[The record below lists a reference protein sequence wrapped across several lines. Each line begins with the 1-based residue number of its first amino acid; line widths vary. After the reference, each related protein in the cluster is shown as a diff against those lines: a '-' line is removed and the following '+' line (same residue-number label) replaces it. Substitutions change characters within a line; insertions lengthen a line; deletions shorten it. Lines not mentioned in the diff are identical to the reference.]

1 MTTRPKA
8 MNAMTSPA
16 SHAKPAS
23 RSVFERWGRTAY
35 RRRRLILLI
44 ALLVAVLGGVWGT
57 TVFAKVQ
64 TAGGFNAPD
73 SQSQHEA
80 NLAAQAF
87 GRDAGDVVVLYSSP
101 TLTTASPAFRSAVTS
116 TLAALPHSRVA
127 AYASYW
133 STGSRQFVSAS
144 GHQTYAVI
152 ELAGATDTARQDS
165 YDAIKTDLSAAGL
178 RTQVGG
184 VVPTDVAIDTQ
195 TTTSIT
201 RAEGLSFPIL
211 LILLLVTFGSLTAAC
226 MPLAIGAL
234 GILGSFTALRLL
246 TLFTGVSVFSLNITT
261 ILGLGLGI
269 DYGLF
274 LVTRFRE
281 ELHQPGTVED
291 AVARTVAT
299 AGRTVLVSGVTVAI
313 VLSSLMLF
321 PETIL
326 RSIGYGGVAT
336 VLVDML
342 AALTVLPALLAVLG
356 PKVNSLRIRRS
367 VQRPPAAEASGGW
380 YRLAHS
386 VMRRPVLY
394 AVPIVLVLL
403 GLGSPFLHVVWG
415 GVDAT
420 ALPASAAPRLVTDAL
435 NTGFPG
441 NPTAPIETIVQ
452 FPGAIAS
459 SPARAAGLT
468 AYVSRLDHLPGITA
482 AQVTGI
488 RGDIARVDMTYVP
501 GPYTPQARSIAG
513 TVRDVVTPP
522 GATSSTG
529 GQTAALADELSS
541 LGQTLPWMALTLVLA
556 TFLLLFLAFG
566 SLILPLQ
573 AIVMN
578 ILSLSAMYGVVTWI
592 FQDGHLSRLLGF
604 TPNGTISPT
613 IPILMFAIMFGLS
626 MDYEV
631 FLLSRIRERYDITGD
646 NTTAIASGL
655 QRTGG
660 VITSAAL
667 LLIIVIGLFS
677 LSSITFIKML
687 GVGMIVALILDAT
700 LVRMLLV
707 PATLR
712 LLGPASWWAPRP
724 LRRFY
729 ARYGLHE
736 DDGPAPGAVQAPAP
750 ALSRSVP
757 SDTRAEPRS
766 STIPRAGT
774 ADSNGGMQI

>member
-1 MTTRPKA
+1 MSQRSSAPRA
-8 MNAMTSPA
+8 PA
-16 SHAKPAS
+16 PAH
-23 RSVFERWGRTAY
+23 SVFERWGHANY
-35 RRRRLILLI
+35 RHRRLILVI
-44 ALLVAVLGGVWGT
+44 ALLVAGIGAVWGT
-57 TVFAKVQ
+57 SIFAKVQ
-64 TAGGFNAPD
+64 TAGGFDAPD

-80 NLAAQAF
+80 SLAAQAF

-116 TLAALPHSRVA
+116 TLAALPRSRA
-127 AYASYW
+127 ESYASYW
-133 STGSRQFVSAS
+133 STGSRSFVSGS

-165 YDAIKTDLSAAGL
+165 YDAIKTQLGAPGL
-178 RTQVGG
+178 RSQVGG
-184 VVPTDVAIDTQ
+184 VVPTDETISQQ

-201 RAEGLSFPIL
+201 RAEGLSFPVL
-211 LILLLVTFGSLTAAC
+211 LILLLVIFGGLTAAC
-226 MPLAIGAL
+226 LPLAIGGL

-246 TLFTGVSVFSLNITT
+246 TLVTGVSVFSLNITT

-313 VLSSLMLF
+313 VLASLMLF

-336 VLVDML
+336 VLVDMV

-356 PKVNSLRIRRS
+356 PKVNSLRVRRS

-420 ALPASAAPRLVTDAL
+420 ALPASAAPRIVTDAL
-435 NTGFPG
+435 NTDFPG
-441 NPTAPIETIVQ
+441 NPTAPIEVIVQ
-452 FPGAIAS
+452 FPGAVTG
-459 SPARAAGLT
+459 SPARTAGLASYT
-468 AYVSRLDHLPGITA
+468 SRLDHVAGVSA
-482 AQVTGI
+482 AAVTGV
-488 RGDIARVDMTYVP
+488 RGDAARIDLSYGA
-501 GPYTPQARSIAG
+501 GPYTPQARAIVAG
-513 TVRDVVTPP
+513 VRAVAAPP
-522 GATSSTG
+522 GATAYSG

-556 TFLLLFLAFG
+556 TFVLLFLAFG

-578 ILSLSAMYGVVTWI
+578 VLSLSAMYGVVTWI
-592 FQDGHLSRLLGF
+592 FQDGHLSGLLGF
-604 TPNGTISPT
+604 TPNGTISPV

-626 MDYEV
+626 MDYQV
-631 FLLSRIRERYDITGD
+631 FLLSRIRERYDVTGD
-646 NTTAIASGL
+646 TTAAIASGL

-677 LSSITFIKML
+677 LSSITFIKLL

-712 LLGPASWWAPRP
+712 LLGQASWWAPAP

-729 ARYGLHE
+729 TRHGLHE
-736 DDGPAPGAVQAPAP
+736 DDGSGPAAVTEPEPAP
-750 ALSRSVP
+750 AR
-757 SDTRAEPRS
+757 T
-766 STIPRAGT
+766 
-774 ADSNGGMQI
+774 

>member
-1 MTTRPKA
+1 MSQS
-8 MNAMTSPA
+8 TSAPQAATPGHHAQPA
-16 SHAKPAS
+16 VHSI
-23 RSVFERWGRTAY
+23 FERWGRTAY
-35 RRRRLILLI
+35 RRRRLILVI
-44 ALLVAVLGGVWGT
+44 ALLVAALGALWGT
-57 TVFAKVQ
+57 TIFAKVQ
-64 TAGGFNAPD
+64 TAGGFDAPN

-80 NLAAQAF
+80 SLATQAF
-87 GRDAGDVVVLYSSP
+87 GRDAGDVVVLYSSK
-101 TLTTASPAFRSAVTS
+101 TLTTASPAFRSAVTA
-116 TLAALPHSRVA
+116 TLAALPHGRAES
-127 AYASYW
+127 YASYW

-152 ELAGATDTARQDS
+152 ELAGASDTARQDS
-165 YDAIKTDLSAAGL
+165 YDAIKADLGAPGL
-178 RTQVGG
+178 LTQVGG
-184 VVPTDVAIDTQ
+184 VVPTDETIDQQ
-195 TTTSIT
+195 TTASIT

-211 LILLLVTFGSLTAAC
+211 LILLLVIFGSLTAAGL
-226 MPLAIGAL
+226 PLAIGAL

-246 TLFTGVSVFSLNITT
+246 TLVTGVSVFSLNITT

-281 ELHQPGTVED
+281 ELRKQGTVED

-313 VLSSLMLF
+313 VLASLMLF

-394 AVPIVLVLL
+394 AVPIVLLLL
-403 GLGSPFLHVVWG
+403 GLGAPFLHVVWG

-420 ALPASAAPRLVTDAL
+420 ALPASAAPRIVTEAL
-435 NTGFPG
+435 NADFPG
-441 NPTAPIETIVQ
+441 NPTAPIEAIVQ
-452 FPGAIAS
+452 FRGPLAGSPSRSADIA
-459 SPARAAGLT
+459 
-468 AYVSRLDHLPGITA
+468 AYVSRLDHVPGVSA
-482 AQVTGI
+482 AAVTGV
-488 RGDIARVDMTYVP
+488 RGDVARIDLSYGP
-501 GPYTPQARSIAG
+501 GPYTPQARAIAG
-513 TVRDVVTPP
+513 NVRGVAAPS
-522 GATSSTG
+522 GATVLVG
-529 GQTAALADELSS
+529 GQTAALSDELSS

-592 FQDGHLSRLLGF
+592 FQDGHLSGLLGF

-626 MDYEV
+626 MDYQV
-631 FLLSRIRERYDITGD
+631 FLLSRIRESYDTTGD
-646 NTTAIASGL
+646 TTAAIASGL

-667 LLIIVIGLFS
+667 LLVIVIGTFS
-677 LSSITFIKML
+677 ISGITFIKLL

-707 PATLR
+707 PATMR
-712 LLGPASWWAPRP
+712 LLGDTIWWAPAP

-729 ARYGLHE
+729 ARHGIHE
-736 DDGPAPGAVQAPAP
+736 DNRPGPAEVTEPAP
-750 ALSRSVP
+750 
-757 SDTRAEPRS
+757 EPAR
-766 STIPRAGT
+766 T
-774 ADSNGGMQI
+774 

>member
-1 MTTRPKA
+1 MSQNP
-8 MNAMTSPA
+8 
-16 SHAKPAS
+16 
-23 RSVFERWGRTAY
+23 SVAHGGHSVLAGWGRAAY
-35 RRRRLILLI
+35 RRRRLILLT

-57 TVFAKVQ
+57 SIFAKVQ
-64 TAGGFNAPD
+64 TAGGFNALD
-73 SQSQHEA
+73 SQSQREA
-80 NLAAQAF
+80 SLATRAF
-87 GRDAGDVVVLYSSP
+87 GRDAGDVVVLYSSQS
-101 TLTTASPAFRSAVTS
+101 LTVASPAFRSAVTG
-116 TLAALPHSRVA
+116 TLAALPHGQVA
-127 AYASYW
+127 SYASYF

-144 GHQTYAVI
+144 GHQSYAVI
-152 ELAGATDTARQDS
+152 ELAGSTDTARQDS
-165 YDAIKTDLSAAGL
+165 YDAIKTRLSAPNL
-178 RTQVGG
+178 RNQVGG
-184 VVPTDVAIDTQ
+184 VVPTNETIDQQ
-195 TTTSIT
+195 TTASIT
-201 RAEGLSFPIL
+201 RAEALSFPIL
-211 LILLLVTFGSLTAAC
+211 AILLLVIFGSLTAAC
-226 MPLAIGAL
+226 LPLAIGAL

-246 TLFTGVSVFSLNITT
+246 TLVTGVSVFSLNITT

-281 ELHQPGTVED
+281 ELRQQGTVED

-313 VLSSLMLF
+313 VLASLMLF

-336 VLVDML
+336 VLVDMI

-403 GLGSPFLHVVWG
+403 GLGSPFLHVAWG

-420 ALPASAAPRLVTDAL
+420 VLPASAAPRIVTDAL
-435 NTGFPG
+435 TTDFPG
-441 NPTAPIETIVQ
+441 NPTAPIEALVQ
-452 FPGAIAS
+452 FRGTVTGS
-459 SPARAAGLT
+459 GTGSPARTAGL
-468 AYVSRLDHLPGITA
+468 ASYVSRLDRVPGITA
-482 AQVTGI
+482 AHVTGI
-488 RGDIARVDMTYVP
+488 RGNIARIDLSYSP
-501 GPYTPQARSIAG
+501 GPYTPQARAIAG
-513 TVRDVVTPP
+513 HVRDVAAPP
-522 GATSSTG
+522 GATVQVG
-529 GQTAALADELSS
+529 GQAAARVDELSS
-541 LGQTLPWMALTLVLA
+541 LGQTLPWMALTLILA
-556 TFLLLFLAFG
+556 TFVLLFLAFG
-566 SLILPLQ
+566 SLVLPLQ

-592 FQDGHLSRLLGF
+592 FADGHLSGPLGF

-646 NTTAIASGL
+646 NTTAIAGGL

-667 LLIIVIGLFS
+667 LLIIVIGMFS
-677 LSSITFIKML
+677 LSSITFIKLL

-712 LLGPASWWAPRP
+712 LLGDASWWAPGP
-724 LRRFY
+724 LRRLY

-736 DDGPAPGAVQAPAP
+736 DDESGRGAVA
-750 ALSRSVP
+750 
-757 SDTRAEPRS
+757 S
-766 STIPRAGT
+766 SQPEAART
-774 ADSNGGMQI
+774 

>member
-1 MTTRPKA
+1 MSQRPSA
-8 MNAMTSPA
+8 PRAPA
-16 SHAKPAS
+16 PGLSI
-23 RSVFERWGRTAY
+23 FERWGRANY
-35 RRRRLILLI
+35 RHRRLILVI
-44 ALLVAVLGGVWGT
+44 ALLVAGIGAVWGT
-57 TVFAKVQ
+57 SIFAKVQ
-64 TAGGFNAPD
+64 TAGGFDAPD

-80 NLAAQAF
+80 SLATQAF

-116 TLAALPHSRVA
+116 TLAALPRGKAES
-127 AYASYW
+127 YASYW
-133 STGSRQFVSAS
+133 STGSRSFVSAS

-152 ELAGATDTARQDS
+152 ELAGASDTARQDS
-165 YDAIKTDLSAAGL
+165 YDAIKTQLGAPGL
-178 RTQVGG
+178 RSQVGG
-184 VVPTDVAIDTQ
+184 VVPTDETIGQQ
-195 TTTSIT
+195 TTASIT
-201 RAEGLSFPIL
+201 RAEGLSFPVL
-211 LILLLVTFGSLTAAC
+211 LILLLVIFGGLTAAC
-226 MPLAIGAL
+226 LPLAIGGL

-246 TLFTGVSVFSLNITT
+246 TMVTGVSVFSLNITT

-281 ELHQPGTVED
+281 ELHQQGTVEE

-313 VLSSLMLF
+313 VLASLMLF

-336 VLVDML
+336 VLVDMV

-356 PKVNSLRIRRS
+356 PKVNSLRVRRS

-394 AVPIVLVLL
+394 AVPIIVVLL

-420 ALPASAAPRLVTDAL
+420 ALPASAAPRIVTDAL
-435 NTGFPG
+435 NTDFPG
-441 NPTAPIETIVQ
+441 NPTAPIEVIVQ
-452 FPGAIAS
+452 FPGAVTG
-459 SPARAAGLT
+459 SPARTAGL
-468 AYVSRLDHLPGITA
+468 ASYASRLDHVPGVSA
-482 AQVTGI
+482 AAVTGL
-488 RGDIARVDMTYVP
+488 RGEVARIDLSYAP
-501 GPYTPQARSIAG
+501 GPYTPQARAIVAG
-513 TVRDVVTPP
+513 VRAVAAPP
-522 GATSSTG
+522 GATAAVG

-556 TFLLLFLAFG
+556 TFVLLFLAFG
-566 SLILPLQ
+566 SLVLPLQ
-573 AIVMN
+573 AIAMN
-578 ILSLSAMYGVVTWI
+578 VLSLSAMYGVVTWI
-592 FQDGHLSRLLGF
+592 FQDGHLSGLLGF
-604 TPNGTISPT
+604 TPNGTISPV

-631 FLLSRIRERYDITGD
+631 FLLSRIRERYDVTGD
-646 NTTAIASGL
+646 NTAAIASGL

-667 LLIIVIGLFS
+667 LLIIVIGTFS
-677 LSSITFIKML
+677 ISSITFIKLL

-712 LLGPASWWAPRP
+712 LLGDASWWAPAP

-729 ARYGLHE
+729 ARYGLRE
-736 DDGPAPGAVQAPAP
+736 AEGSGPGAVTEPEPEPA
-750 ALSRSVP
+750 R
-757 SDTRAEPRS
+757 T
-766 STIPRAGT
+766 
-774 ADSNGGMQI
+774 